1 MYKRQRQWSDTCGNP
16 AETLTVRKPVEAKTE
31 VSETKIVSDD
41 VHEVFDVV
49 STNLNEGETA
59 TLTAEVYGYF
69 DVDHAFA
76 EGNEDCEPG
85 KVLSTFTQDVTGP
98 GPHKVGPFRTDANAE
113 GQITWQDGLVATVG
127 EDARGWLDG
136 CGTASETSMV
146 RRPIEGSTQATERRV
161 VNDGTV
167 ELFDEITIKGLRD
180 GETAT
185 VTANVYGPYDE
196 RPTGDDCG
204 EGELLESFTVEVT
217 GPGPHLVGPY
227 KVPADMFGFV
237 TWQDG
242 VQSEDCLLYTSP
254 SPRDRT
260 RSRMPSSA

>member
-1 MYKRQRQWSDTCGNP
+1 
-16 AETLTVRKPVEAKTE
+16 
-31 VSETKIVSDD
+31 
-41 VHEVFDVV
+41 
-49 STNLNEGETA
+49 
-59 TLTAEVYGYF
+59 
-69 DVDHAFA
+69 
-76 EGNEDCEPG
+76 
-85 KVLSTFTQDVTGP
+85 VTGP

-146 RRPIEGSTQATERRV
+146 RRPIEGSTQVTERRV

-217 GPGPHLVGPY
+217 GPGPHLIGPY

-242 VQSEDCLLYTSP
+242 VQSEDGRTWIDGCGRVTETTELVPPDEDTPPDHDATTRAAAAGPDHATGQQPGVASVDPQGTGDSREPIDP
-254 SPRDRT
+254 SG
-260 RSRMPSSA
+260 PSAPPSLAVTGAGVGVLALVALGLVAAGLVLVRRRRNSSGEVPA